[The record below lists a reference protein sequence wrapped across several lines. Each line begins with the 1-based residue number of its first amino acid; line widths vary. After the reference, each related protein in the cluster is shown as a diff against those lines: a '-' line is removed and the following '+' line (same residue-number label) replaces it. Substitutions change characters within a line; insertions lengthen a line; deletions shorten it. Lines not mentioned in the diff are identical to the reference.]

1 MAVPEILSD
10 MSDAEQ
16 MLIARLAF
24 TVHVHLLKH
33 GGIASKGHCIA
44 FPQAVQ
50 EPATILPQLPAE
62 VDIIRVRRQ
71 GKDDNHKD
79 FRVRRHRVEGVLR
92 WLKDNNS
99 AYGDVVIDGVRIQ
112 NLPEDGELPNLRTV
126 EFSETERV
134 DDQGLAPQQLDAGE
148 RDCTDDSTVSGVIL
162 PEPGVNVQAQ
172 VEAAVNEVVSEPR
185 EGEPEINTQRRVER
199 PVIPWPTTDTTPA
212 SEFTTPYFF
221 TLAFPCLFP
230 YGKGDFHI
238 KRPVT
243 CPSLHDWAEHLLW
256 YQDGRFARHKV
267 WKFVVH
273 NMIMRKRAL
282 EQSRFFVDQQLGDP
296 HITVAD
302 LQERLARGD
311 TFTDKLYFGANL
323 HGTAQYWHQRR
334 RELHAL
340 VEFMVNEKRGLPSF
354 FMTGSCAEF
363 YFPPLRRLLEEYI
376 LQTKGEEVNLAEDS
390 NARFKAV
397 QENTHV
403 VVSYF
408 DLRTQAYHEKVLKP
422 VFGVSDYW
430 YRYEFAKS
438 RGQIHWHQL
447 SWREDRQPLEL
458 LHEARE
464 GGCEEEEYAARLSHW
479 ADETFAMTAL
489 HPAGNDEE
497 GQPRKD
503 LWPPPEG
510 TAEPIS
516 DDRDPLVKMQMQ
528 IAATQGDTGGSF
540 AFSKQGWIPQ
550 LL

>member
-1 MAVPEILSD
+1 MTYAFSFCEVCKERRLECKGTRNMCTRCRRDKKVPKVWSGENNMDPMAVPEILSD

-16 MLIARLAF
+16 MLIARLAP

-50 EPATILPQLPAE
+50 EPATILPRLPAE
-62 VDIIRVRRQ
+62 VDIIHVRRQ
-71 GKDDNHKD
+71 GKDDTHKD
-79 FRVRRHRVEGVLR
+79 FRVRRHRVEQALR
-92 WLKDNNS
+92 WLKDNNP
-99 AYGDVVIDGVRIQ
+99 AYADVVIDGARIE

-126 EFSETERV
+126 EFSETERT
-134 DDQGLAPQQLDAGE
+134 DDRGPAPQQLDAG
-148 RDCTDDSTVSGVIL
+148 DTDSTDDSTVSGIIL

-172 VEAAVNEVVSEPR
+172 VEAAINEVVSEPL
-185 EGEPEINTQRRVER
+185 EGEAGEAQRNVQR
-199 PVIPWPTTDTTPA
+199 PVIPWPTTGTTPA

-221 TLAFPCLFP
+221 TMAFPCLFP

-238 KRPVT
+238 NRPMT
-243 CPSLHDWAEHLLW
+243 CPTLNNWAEHLLCL
-256 YQDGRFARHKV
+256 KV
-267 WKFVVH
+267 CCPQYDH
-273 NMIMRKRAL
+273 EEACPGA
-282 EQSRFFVDQQLGDP
+282 EPQLGDP

-311 TFTDKLYFGANL
+311 TFTDKLLYFGANL
-323 HGTAQYWHQRR
+323 RGTAQYWRERR
-334 RELHAL
+334 RELRAL

-447 SWREDRQPLEL
+447 SWREDR
-458 LHEARE
+458 
-464 GGCEEEEYAARLSHW
+464 
-479 ADETFAMTAL
+479 
-489 HPAGNDEE
+489 
-497 GQPRKD
+497 
-503 LWPPPEG
+503 
-510 TAEPIS
+510 
-516 DDRDPLVKMQMQ
+516 
-528 IAATQGDTGGSF
+528 
-540 AFSKQGWIPQ
+540 
-550 LL
+550 